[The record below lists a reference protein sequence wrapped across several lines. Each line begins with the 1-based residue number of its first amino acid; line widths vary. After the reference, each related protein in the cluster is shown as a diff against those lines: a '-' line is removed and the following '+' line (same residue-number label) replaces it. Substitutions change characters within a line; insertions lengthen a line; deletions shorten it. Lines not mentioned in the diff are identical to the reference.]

1 MKNRQT
7 PFIIGSGLFPLV
19 FLVACFSATRD
30 EPVAMDDVFF
40 EYIINA
46 EEGNDSV
53 SVMLKFKEFDEFGQ
67 AISIEPGTVSFD
79 GISIAAD
86 STPMTGPF
94 YALNKHISEFN
105 GKHRIEVVL
114 PDQKKYREEFSYQP
128 FSVRTAIP
136 DTLKRSKL
144 QLEFNGLASGE
155 VVRLI
160 ITDTSFTGDG
170 IHRLDSIWNNRMLI
184 TRNELTFL
192 ETGPINL
199 ELTRESVKRLR
210 NGTNAGGVLS
220 MSYGIRKECWL
231 RD

>member
-1 MKNRQT
+1 MRT
-7 PFIIGSGLFPLV
+7 HPLIPI
-19 FLVACFSATRD
+19 LGCSLLLAACFSASRD
-30 EPVAMDDVFF
+30 EPAAMDDIFF
-40 EYIINA
+40 EYSVNA

-53 SVMLKFKEFDEFGQ
+53 SVLLKFKEYDEYGQ
-67 AISIEPGTVSFD
+67 AISIEPGKVSLD

-94 YALNKHISEFN
+94 YTLNKHIREFT

-114 PDQKKYREEFSYQP
+114 PDHKKFRDEFSFQP
-128 FSVRTAIP
+128 FSVRSPLP
-136 DTLKRSKL
+136 DTLKRAKL
-144 QLEFNGLASGE
+144 QLEFNGLNSGE

-184 TRNELTFL
+184 TKNDLSFL
-192 ETGPINL
+192 EPGPINL
-199 ELTRESVKRLR
+199 ELTRESVQKLR
-210 NGTNAGGVLS
+210 NVTGAGGIIS
-220 MSYGIRKECWL
+220 ISYTIRKECWL

>member
-1 MKNRQT
+1 MRT
-7 PFIIGSGLFPLV
+7 HPLIPI
-19 FLVACFSATRD
+19 LGCSLLLAACFSASRD
-30 EPVAMDDVFF
+30 EPAAMDDIFF
-40 EYIINA
+40 EYSVNA

-53 SVMLKFKEFDEFGQ
+53 SVLLKFKEYDEYGQ
-67 AISIEPGTVSFD
+67 AISIEPGKVSLD

-94 YALNKHISEFN
+94 YTLNKHIREFT

-114 PDQKKYREEFSYQP
+114 PDHKKFRDEFSFQP
-128 FSVRTAIP
+128 FSVRSPLP
-136 DTLKRSKL
+136 DTLKRAKL
-144 QLEFNGLASGE
+144 QLEFNGLNSGE

-184 TRNELTFL
+184 TKSDLSFL
-192 ETGPINL
+192 EPGPINL
-199 ELTRESVKRLR
+199 ELTRESIQKLR
-210 NGTNAGGVLS
+210 NVTGAGGIIS
-220 MSYGIRKECWL
+220 ISYTIRKECWL

>member
-1 MKNRQT
+1 MRT
-7 PFIIGSGLFPLV
+7 HTLIPILGCSLL
-19 FLVACFSATRD
+19 LAACFSASRD
-30 EPVAMDDVFF
+30 EPAAMDDIFF
-40 EYIINA
+40 EYSVNA

-53 SVMLKFKEFDEFGQ
+53 SVLLKFKEYDEYGQ
-67 AISIEPGTVSFD
+67 AISIEPGKVSLD

-94 YALNKHISEFN
+94 YTLNKHIREFT

-114 PDQKKYREEFSYQP
+114 PDHKKFRDEFSFQP
-128 FSVRTAIP
+128 FSVRSPLP
-136 DTLKRSKL
+136 DTLKRAKL
-144 QLEFNGLASGE
+144 QLEFNGLNSGE

-184 TRNELTFL
+184 TKNDLSFL
-192 ETGPINL
+192 EPGPINL
-199 ELTRESVKRLR
+199 ELTRESVQKLR
-210 NGTNAGGVLS
+210 NVTGAGGIIS
-220 MSYGIRKECWL
+220 ISYTIRKECWL

>member
-1 MKNRQT
+1 MRT
-7 PFIIGSGLFPLV
+7 HTLIPILGCSLL
-19 FLVACFSATRD
+19 LAACFSASRD
-30 EPVAMDDVFF
+30 EPAAMDDIFF
-40 EYIINA
+40 EYSVNA

-53 SVMLKFKEFDEFGQ
+53 SVLLKFKEYDEYGQ
-67 AISIEPGTVSFD
+67 AISIEPGKVSLD

-94 YALNKHISEFN
+94 YTLNKHIGEFT

-114 PDQKKYREEFSYQP
+114 PDHKKFRDEFSFQP
-128 FSVRTAIP
+128 FSVRSPLP
-136 DTLKRSKL
+136 DTLKRAKL
-144 QLEFNGLASGE
+144 QLEFNGLNSGE

-184 TRNELTFL
+184 TKNDLSFL
-192 ETGPINL
+192 EPGPINL
-199 ELTRESVKRLR
+199 ELTRESVQKLR
-210 NGTNAGGVLS
+210 NVTGAGGIIS
-220 MSYGIRKECWL
+220 ISYTIRKECWL

>member
-1 MKNRQT
+1 MRT
-7 PFIIGSGLFPLV
+7 HPLIPI
-19 FLVACFSATRD
+19 LGCSLLLAACFSASRD
-30 EPVAMDDVFF
+30 EPAAMDDIFF
-40 EYIINA
+40 EYSVNA

-53 SVMLKFKEFDEFGQ
+53 SVLLKFKEYDEYGQ
-67 AISIEPGTVSFD
+67 AISIEPGKVSLD

-94 YALNKHISEFN
+94 YTLNKHIGEFT

-114 PDQKKYREEFSYQP
+114 PDHKKFRDEFSFQP
-128 FSVRTAIP
+128 FSVRSPLP
-136 DTLKRSKL
+136 DTLKRAKL
-144 QLEFNGLASGE
+144 QLEFNGLNSGE

-184 TRNELTFL
+184 TKNDLSFL
-192 ETGPINL
+192 EPGPINL
-199 ELTRESVKRLR
+199 ELTRESVQKLR
-210 NGTNAGGVLS
+210 NVTGAGGIIS
-220 MSYGIRKECWL
+220 ISYTIRKECWL

>member
-1 MKNRQT
+1 
-7 PFIIGSGLFPLV
+7 
-19 FLVACFSATRD
+19 
-30 EPVAMDDVFF
+30 MDDIFF
-40 EYIINA
+40 EYSVNA

-53 SVMLKFKEFDEFGQ
+53 SVLLKFKEYDEYGQ
-67 AISIEPGTVSFD
+67 AISIEPGKVSLD

-94 YALNKHISEFN
+94 YTLNKHIREFT

-114 PDQKKYREEFSYQP
+114 PDHKKFRDEFSFQP
-128 FSVRTAIP
+128 FSVRSPLP
-136 DTLKRSKL
+136 DTLKRAKL
-144 QLEFNGLASGE
+144 QLEFNGLNSGE

-184 TRNELTFL
+184 TKNDLSFL
-192 ETGPINL
+192 EPGPINL
-199 ELTRESVKRLR
+199 ELTRESVQKLR
-210 NGTNAGGVLS
+210 NVTGAGGIIS
-220 MSYGIRKECWL
+220 ISYTIRKECWL